1 MSDLFLV
8 TYSERDDLKKN
19 YPAQYGQ
26 MLELLIAGKVVIVPD
41 NTPEGSR

>member
-1 MSDLFLV
+1 MSDPYTV

-26 MLELLIAGKVVIVPD
+26 MLELVISGQVIVVPD
-41 NTPEGSR
+41 TPEG